1 MRSDVLP
8 VGPWEHFLHRRG
20 SVSGAVWQRSKPDSI
35 RFALLHPH
43 ICSSSRSQL
52 DQRQAYARRER
63 AGRIQGAAGAP
74 DLPTPLEPM
83 EPLQSLPT
91 IFNRE
96 WRRGSGKGEGRRRMR
111 QKEGRRK
118 ENEPPLI
125 LHPSFATA
133 PLCTKE
139 SRNSDLRA
147 CLWGLG
153 I

>member
-1 MRSDVLP
+1 MRTMRSDVLP
-8 VGPWEHFLHRRG
+8 VGPWEHYLHRRG

-52 DQRQAYARRER
+52 DHQQQTAERDERPQGVHVHGPATGRRER

-96 WRRGSGKGEGRRRMR
+96 RRR
-111 QKEGRRK
+111 GRRK
-118 ENEPPLI
+118 RG
-125 LHPSFATA
+125 
-133 PLCTKE
+133 
-139 SRNSDLRA
+139 SRERGA
-147 CLWGLG
+147 RREK
-153 I
+153 